1 MGKPHGRSVIM
12 FGKPGQPGNRWRKQ
26 ILRFVNVLN
35 DMSEIRLAVTPED
48 RRIAGMA
55 AVAIGLTLAE
65 AAIPSPLPGVKPGLA
80 NIVILLVMLQYGF
93 RTAVWVMALR
103 LLAGSL
109 LLGTFLS
116 PGFWLATAGAVGST
130 CVLYCSLFL
139 SVRLFGSVAI
149 SILMAFAHISGQLF
163 LAKIWLF
170 PEVDITLLM
179 PVFALAALVF
189 GTANGLIVARLVAKH
204 DVSGAQSANA

>member
-1 MGKPHGRSVIM
+1 
-12 FGKPGQPGNRWRKQ
+12 
-26 ILRFVNVLN
+26 
-35 DMSEIRLAVTPED
+35 MSEIRLAVTPED

-65 AAIPSPLPGVKPGLA
+65 AAIPSPLPGIKPGLA
-80 NIVILLVMLQYGF
+80 NIVILLVMQQYGF
-93 RTAVWVMALR
+93 RTATWVMALR

-116 PGFWLATAGAVGST
+116 PGFWFATAGAVGST
-130 CVLYCSLFL
+130 CILYFCRFL
-139 SVRLFGSVAI
+139 PLHLFGSVSI
-149 SILMAFAHISGQLF
+149 SILMALAHISAQLF

-170 PEVDITLLM
+170 TEAEITLLM

-189 GTANGLIVARLVAKH
+189 GTVNGLIVAKLVAK
-204 DVSGAQSANA
+204 DGVTGAQSVNA